1 MNARIQTSHDQATSE
16 YFVFGSP
23 SIERTQWLQRSLGSL
38 GVTESAT
45 LEVAALLQR
54 IAIINPSLVFIDFAG
69 ESAAKAAEA
78 VVSVRQSFEALPIVA
93 VGLASEGGGAL
104 AALRAGVRDFIDIQ
118 SPVEDAE
125 NIVSELLANQASVP
139 VRHGKLTVLL
149 GARVG
154 VGVSTLAANLA
165 LKTQRQ
171 ERRINKQAILI
182 DLGLPA
188 ADALLYL
195 NSQADFHF
203 VSAVRNLRRFD
214 QTFIHTAITRHS
226 GGLALLPLPPD
237 LGEMREISYSGAIGL
252 LGRLRSFFDN
262 QLIDLGGF
270 SNLDFIAQLVRAA
283 DETWLVC
290 DQNVASVVSSV
301 ELLEGLK
308 EREVDVKALQLLVN
322 KYDSRLGLGADQ
334 IAKRVNLSL
343 LGLIPDRR
351 QPIGLAANQGITLAE
366 MAPRDPYIRALA
378 PLLARLM
385 STKAESAAPPVTEH
399 SLLSKMVRLVAR
411 KGRV

>member
-1 MNARIQTSHDQATSE
+1 MNARAQTSLEQATSD
-16 YFVFGSP
+16 YFVFGSM
-23 SIERTQWLQRSLGSL
+23 SAERSQWLQHALGPL
-38 GVTESAT
+38 GVTESAS
-45 LEVAALLQR
+45 LELSVLLQR
-54 IAIINPSLVFIDFAG
+54 IAIINPSLVFIDFSG
-69 ESAAKAAEA
+69 DGLSKATEA
-78 VVSVRQSFEALPIVA
+78 VAAVRQSFEMLPIVA

-104 AALRAGVRDFIDIQ
+104 AALRAGVRNFIDIQ

-125 NIVSELLANQASVP
+125 NIVGELLANLSRTP

-154 VGVSTLAANLA
+154 VGVSTLATNLA
-165 LKTQRQ
+165 LMTHRR

-182 DLGLPA
+182 DLGLPI
-188 ADALLYL
+188 ADDLLYL

-214 QTFIHTAITRHS
+214 QTFVHTAISRHS

-237 LGEMREISYSGAIGL
+237 LSEMREISYSGAIGL

-270 SNLDFIAQLVRAA
+270 TNLDFIAQMVRAA
-283 DETWLVC
+283 DESWLVC
-290 DQNVASVVSSV
+290 DQNVASVVSAV
-301 ELLEGLK
+301 ELLDALK
-308 EREVDVKALQLLVN
+308 EREVDLETLQLLVN

-334 IAKRVNLSL
+334 IAKQVKLPL
-343 LGLIPDRR
+343 LGLLPDRR
-351 QPIGLAANQGITLAE
+351 QLISRAANQGTTLAE
-366 MAPRDPYIRALA
+366 TMPRDPYIRSLE

-385 STKAESAAPPVTEH
+385 SGNPASSPAPSKERV
-399 SLLSKMVRLVAR
+399 SLLSQIGRLVAKKR
-411 KGRV
+411 G